1 MKKEEETAA
10 AAGGGGGDGGT
21 NTDKPADDATAAN
34 GEAPAPAEGTEGA
47 AKEEKKN
54 SMDVDASKPVEAAA
68 ENAGGRYGEK
78 SKEEVHAERLA
89 HNLPEGTVSSVVLR
103 AVERI
108 YGDRGREMRFLT
120 MNARGPPFGCRD
132 V

>member
-10 AAGGGGGDGGT
+10 AAGGGGGGGGT

-54 SMDVDASKPVEAAA
+54 SMDVGASKPVEAAHG
-68 ENAGGRYGEK
+68 NAGGAVTEKK

-89 HNLPEGTVSSVVLR
+89 HNLPRRYGLISRFTCSRTYLR
-103 AVERI
+103 RPW
-108 YGDRGREMRFLT
+108 T
-120 MNARGPPFGCRD
+120 
-132 V
+132 